1 MKIFFD
7 VDGVV
12 INGWHAD
19 PARRRSWDTL
29 LREDLGVDRDAF
41 QRLFFTAISGRAT
54 SRMAECLAGRR
65 DLHDALAEVLPELD
79 YRGDVE
85 AFMRYWFA
93 ADAALNAPLLATV
106 GVLRTIPSVRLFLAT
121 GQEHHRARYLWTE
134 LGLRAHFEAM
144 FYSADIGMPKKDPM
158 FYRTIMERL
167 AIAPDERPILFDDQP
182 ELVALANGLGW
193 DATVSAPSM
202 TCGGIRGCGHC
213 SPPPRR
219 PEPPHSTA
227 ETWSPPK

>member
-12 INGWHAD
+12 INGWHDD
-19 PARRRSWDTL
+19 PARRRPWDARL
-29 LREDLGVDRDAF
+29 SADLDVDRDAF
-41 QRLFFTAISGRAT
+41 QRLFFTACPGRPM
-54 SRMAECLAGRR
+54 SRMAECAAGRR
-65 DLHDALAEVLPELD
+65 DLRDALAEVLPELG
-79 YRGDVE
+79 YRGDID

-93 ADAALNAPLLATV
+93 ADADLNAPLLATIAA
-106 GVLRTIPSVRLFLAT
+106 LRAAPSVRLFLAT
-121 GQEHHRARYLWTE
+121 GQEHHRARHLWTT
-134 LGLRAHFEAM
+134 LGLREHFEAM

-193 DATVSAPSM
+193 DATVFRSVDDV
-202 TCGGIRGCGHC
+202 
-213 SPPPRR
+213 RR
-219 PEPPHSTA
+219 HLRLRPLLPATG
-227 ETWSPPK
+227 